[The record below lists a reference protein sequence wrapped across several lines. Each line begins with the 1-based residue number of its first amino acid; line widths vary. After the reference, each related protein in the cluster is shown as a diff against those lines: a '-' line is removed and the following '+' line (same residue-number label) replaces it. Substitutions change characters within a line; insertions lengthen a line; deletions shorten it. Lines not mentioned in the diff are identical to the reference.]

1 MLRLDITIIRCVTSK
16 KRYRCVSMLIIGAV
30 CSCTAAFAALDSI
43 ESETADDSKNQGHI
57 RAAPARNRSA
67 FDFAVCKG
75 GIDGERLFCS
85 SEYQK
90 STLGQQNLYYLYSIN
105 WRLISVIKGE
115 SVGEHYFYLERQR
128 GVR

>member
-1 MLRLDITIIRCVTSK
+1 MFRHDDMTIGCAASK
-16 KRYRCVSMLIIGAV
+16 RGRRCVSMLLIGAV

-43 ESETADDSKNQGHI
+43 ESETADDSKTQGHS

-75 GIDGERLFCS
+75 GIDGERLSCS
-85 SEYQK
+85 SEYQR
-90 STLGQQNLYYLYSIN
+90 SPLGQQNLYYLYSTN

-128 GVR
+128 GAK